1 MSQRHFSGE
10 PARSQ
15 RLKSR
20 LRTFWTGRK
29 GASFVEFAAVAA
41 PVFLMFFGIIQVGLI
56 FWASFELE
64 NATADAARLL
74 RTGQAQSLSS
84 ADFKSKICNAT
95 FILAGCSSKLQI
107 SIQTFPGGFSA
118 MPQANPLDA
127 QRNLLTNFNGD
138 PGQVSRSTDVL
149 LTAYYPWQ
157 LIDPLTSAVL
167 SNMAGGAFLL
177 QEAAAFRSEPF

>member
-1 MSQRHFSGE
+1 MPRQDVRDERSGGQRW
-10 PARSQ
+10 
-15 RLKSR
+15 KSR
-20 LRTFWTGRK
+20 LRAFWTGRK

-64 NATADAARLL
+64 NATADAARML
-74 RTGQAQSLSS
+74 RTGQAQTLSA
-84 ADFKSKICNAT
+84 ADFKTKICGET
-95 FILAGCSSKLQI
+95 FILAGCASKLQI

-118 MPQANPLDA
+118 MTQPIALDSG
-127 QRNLLTNFNGD
+127 RNLLTNLNGD
-138 PGQVSRSTDVL
+138 PGQVSGATDVL
-149 LTAYYPWQ
+149 LTAYYPWT